1 MARMFG
7 PSSARPRW
15 VRAGPADAWDRE
27 FEYPVPGMRTLR
39 DAANYIVKLPAAEQK
54 KRHWLTAAEAVLMA
68 AEDRGPMMHGHIG
81 MLQALSHG
89 NPVPVHPPRRKAA
102 KAYKIVR

>member
-1 MARMFG
+1 M
-7 PSSARPRW
+7 S
-15 VRAGPADAWDRE
+15 WDRE

-39 DAANYIVKLPAAEQK
+39 DAANYIMKLPKAEQAK
-54 KRHWLTAAEAVLMA
+54 PHWQTAAEAVLMA
-68 AEDRGPMMHGHIG
+68 AEDRGPMMHAHIG

-89 NPVPVHPPRRKAA
+89 KPAPDQPPRRKAA